1 MPPNEI
7 PPRLNL
13 IAEPLVA
20 LFDGAVESARAAARE
35 RRRDRVRRQNARTGR
50 CHALQ
55 PGADTPLWNE
65 LVRRIRPHLRARGT
79 KAQLGR
85 LLAVPR
91 QRIHQCFVA
100 RTAMLD
106 AERTMLVIGW
116 MVAREGGRE
125 PGTPPAG
132 TS

>member
-1 MPPNEI
+1 M
-7 PPRLNL
+7 NL
-13 IAEPLVA
+13 IAAPLVA
-20 LFDGAVESARAAARE
+20 LFDAAVESARVAAKVRRRE
-35 RRRDRVRRQNARTGR
+35 RIRQQNARTGR
-50 CHALQ
+50 CHVLH
-55 PGADTPLWNE
+55 PGVDTPLWNE

-116 MVAREGGRE
+116 MVARESGRDI
-125 PGTPPAG
+125 GTPPLG
-132 TS
+132 VS